1 MSENEMIVLYGTTW
15 CGGSRRCRLLLDRYG
30 IPYKWVDIDQ
40 DETAAK
46 FVETVNG
53 GHRSVPTIIWPDGSR
68 LTEPTES
75 ELTMKLGVSPQ

>member
-46 FVETVNG
+46 LVETVNG
-53 GHRSVPTIIWPDGSR
+53 GHRSVPTLIWPDGSK